1 MPFSRIWHCP
11 VTLRVRTCRIEIP
24 SSNLIHV
31 FNPNRRW
38 VGQTTVTECPYDK
51 KYRIRSD
58 IGQEFFNQKYISKEI
73 AEKICKEIEEIT

>member
-1 MPFSRIWHCP
+1 MIREKRRSIKEDLSYIDYLQTASLPQIVSGEGRP
-11 VTLRVRTCRIEIP
+11 
-24 SSNLIHV
+24 
-31 FNPNRRW
+31 NPDN
-38 VGQTTVTECPYDK
+38 Q